1 MPNLS
6 QPLTDSELER
16 LEDFLHDMNPEEAM
30 SLEEMDGFLCS
41 LICSPELVPVSEY
54 LPHLWGGE
62 HNEFSFKSRGEAQEF
77 LNLVMRHWNT
87 IAATLLREEPY
98 PVLVGEFEDGSVSGQ
113 EWALG
118 FLQGVHLREKSWQPL
133 LDDEQFGVLLFPV
146 MLLAE
151 DEEHRLT
158 SGPFL
163 QEERDAALDA
173 LATTVLS
180 IYRYFRTDVKPQRKV
195 AKKQYASKKGTR

>member
-77 LNLVMRHWNT
+77 LNLVMNPRRTRIRDWR
-87 IAATLLREEPY
+87 AKARARKRSSATERNSSHFVNSAFSEACFFFA
-98 PVLVGEFEDGSVSGQ
+98 LVCS
-113 EWALG
+113 
-118 FLQGVHLREKSWQPL
+118 H
-133 LDDEQFGVLLFPV
+133 LLFAAFQ
-146 MLLAE
+146 LLPSS
-151 DEEHRLT
+151 L
-158 SGPFL
+158 
-163 QEERDAALDA
+163 
-173 LATTVLS
+173 
-180 IYRYFRTDVKPQRKV
+180 
-195 AKKQYASKKGTR
+195 